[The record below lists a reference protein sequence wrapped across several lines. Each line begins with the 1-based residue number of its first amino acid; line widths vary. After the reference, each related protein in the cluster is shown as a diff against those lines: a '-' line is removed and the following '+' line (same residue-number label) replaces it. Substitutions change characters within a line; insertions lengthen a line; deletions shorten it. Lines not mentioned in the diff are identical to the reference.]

1 MPSARM
7 VGLGITAL
15 IGVARVAHP
24 QPQAPTWSV
33 MGQAVPLVTRGGPTA
48 TQPTHLEGYL
58 AQPMIMARGAGRWW
72 SLDATLNLEGLTLTR
87 GELTLGAQ
95 GEGYIDRRHPHAYL
109 HEAILGVER
118 QFASIASS
126 LSAGRGFVPFGSDD
140 PMVRPFA
147 KYPANH
153 HLAQMPER
161 LVLIGAVAR
170 RALTFEGA
178 TFGGDE
184 PTSPGSSP
192 RLERFGDSWAARATV
207 RPRTS
212 IEMSAS
218 VARVRSPESALG
230 DGLDHDKTSFVLR
243 VDRPS
248 VHWSRH
254 ALIEWVQTV
263 EHDESVRS
271 RYTSFLAEA
280 SVCRAG
286 ITGALRGER
295 TERPEEERTSDPYR
309 TPRPANHHST
319 LGTTRWSTYTGSVST
334 AARAGWPVRVSPF
347 VEVSAAR
354 VKRLDDRA
362 LFDPSVM
369 YGRGWLWL
377 GSIGARLQLGHA
389 HDRMGQYGAARR
401 TVASAMAGHDMAG
414 HDMASMSH
422 AAPGRDGCSA

>member
-1 MPSARM
+1 M
-7 VGLGITAL
+7 VRGGLAAL
-15 IGVARVAHP
+15 FGAAHVAEA
-24 QPQAPTWSV
+24 QAAAATWSV
-33 MGQAVPLVTRGGPTA
+33 MGQAVPLVTRAGATA

-95 GEGYIDRRHPHAYL
+95 GEGYVDRRHPHAYL
-109 HEAILGVER
+109 HEAIVGVER
-118 QFASIASS
+118 QFGSIASS

-161 LVLIGAVAR
+161 LVLIGAAR
-170 RALTFEGA
+170 RQALTLEGA

-184 PTSPGSSP
+184 PTSPSSSP
-192 RLERFGDSWAARATV
+192 RFERFGDSWAARATV
-207 RPRTS
+207 RPLAS
-212 IEMSAS
+212 IEVSAS

-230 DGLDHDKTSFVLR
+230 DGLDHDKTSLVLR
-243 VDRPS
+243 FDRPL
-248 VHWSRH
+248 VPWARH
-254 ALIEWVQTV
+254 ALLEWVQTV
-263 EHDESVRS
+263 EHDESARS

-280 SVCRAG
+280 SVCRVG

-319 LGTTRWSTYTGSVST
+319 LGTTRWSVYTGSVST
-334 AARAGWPVRVSPF
+334 TARASWPVRVSPF

-362 LFDPSVM
+362 LFDPAVM

-389 HDRMGQYGAARR
+389 HDRMGQYGAARGAR
-401 TVASAMAGHDMAG
+401 APAMAGHDMAG
-414 HDMASMSH
+414 HDMASMSP
-422 AAPGRDGCSA
+422 AAAARDACSG